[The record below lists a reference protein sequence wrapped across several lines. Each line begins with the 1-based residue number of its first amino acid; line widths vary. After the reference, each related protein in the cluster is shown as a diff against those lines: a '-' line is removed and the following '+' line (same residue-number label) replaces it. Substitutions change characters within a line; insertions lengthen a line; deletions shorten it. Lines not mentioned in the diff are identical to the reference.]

1 MDQGKFFWGAFFALL
16 SFFISAELFGQADMA
31 EKRQKLM
38 KDNGAAAKAIK
49 AAAETKDYAT
59 LEAKAKE
66 IINNGDKV
74 LDLFAKGNTAEKTK
88 AKAEIWERWDEFS
101 NNPRKVK
108 KAANELAHAARAKDD
123 EAITIKVKTLGEACA
138 SCHAAF
144 RAEKYSR

>member
-1 MDQGKFFWGAFFALL
+1 MLQARFLWRTFFTLFSLLVSAQLFA
-16 SFFISAELFGQADMA
+16 QADVA

-38 KDNGAAAKAIK
+38 KENGAAAKAIK

-59 LEAKAKE
+59 IEAKTKE

-74 LDLFAKGNTAEKTK
+74 LDLFAKDKMAEKTK

-101 NNPRKVK
+101 NNPGKVK
-108 KAANELAHAARAKDD
+108 KAANELAHAARAKND
-123 EAITIKVKTLGEACA
+123 EAITVKVKALGEACA
-138 SCHAAF
+138 SCHSGF